1 MSGSRPIPIVRSETL
16 LWKPAQHPW
25 DPGAGGPGIYNTP
38 RTDATDATFWGRL
51 PRGGGDDRFASVRQR
66 ISGTLER
73 LDLIFFI
80 NSVNLTLPVPF
91 NS

>member
-1 MSGSRPIPIVRSETL
+1 MSGSRPIPIVRSEVP

-25 DPGAGGPGIYNTP
+25 DPGGGGPGIYNTP
-38 RTDATDATFWGRL
+38 RTDATDATFGGRL
-51 PRGGGDDRFASVRQR
+51 PRGGGDDQRTSVRQR
-66 ISGTLER
+66 ISGVLER

-80 NSVNLTLPVPF
+80 NAVKLTLPLKF